1 MEDQNIWVVIIGAAL
16 PIVTG
21 VLASLYISFK
31 AKAAQDGVQDWK
43 DDAVKAV
50 DQFIEKTKQ
59 G

>member
-21 VLASLYISFK
+21 VLASLYIGFK
-31 AKAAQDGVQDWK
+31 AKAAADGIQDWK
-43 DDAVKAV
+43 DDVVKGV
-50 DQFIEKTKQ
+50 DQFIEKVKQ